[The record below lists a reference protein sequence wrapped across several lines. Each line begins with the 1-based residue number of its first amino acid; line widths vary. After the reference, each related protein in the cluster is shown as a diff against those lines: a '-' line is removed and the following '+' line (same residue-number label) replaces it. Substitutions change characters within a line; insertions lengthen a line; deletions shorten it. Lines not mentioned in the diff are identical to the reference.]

1 MADKIPSAEKMRAF
15 LADASPEQIR
25 KLTDVT
31 QDFDESQFGGN
42 FCPERREA
50 AARFL
55 GTAWDRKSQYW
66 KARFSDDEVL
76 KWLMSLDAV
85 DRALM
90 RAQRKTRRHLQSPV
104 AQEDPMDFW
113 RETVE
118 GRLRRWASRVIAEG
132 RQSHRDLPLKW
143 HWLEIRAHDVFFR
156 WRWLH
161 GVASAL
167 HDYLYTDSAEEL
179 IRERQAIRRMH
190 ADAINGLR
198 ALEAFM
204 GTEFSRRFSGLSF
217 WHAHGARQDRVR
229 RMAFEAI
236 SNVDFDA
243 FYPAK
248 RHDATVAERLLV
260 ASLSDLHCKI
270 FKTPKPEAIAE
281 IMTLPFIR
289 NPLDMRGIERLCAKR
304 RKEKQA
310 IDRAVLQAR
319 DRYMSARQK
328 IA

>member
-1 MADKIPSAEKMRAF
+1 MADKIPSAEKMLAF

-25 KLTDVT
+25 KVAAATWDA
-31 QDFDESQFGGN
+31 DESLFGGD
-42 FCPERREA
+42 FCPKRRES

-66 KARFSDDEVL
+66 KARFSDDEAL
-76 KWLMSLDAV
+76 KWLLSLGAV
-85 DRALM
+85 DRAWT
-90 RAQRKTRRHLQSPV
+90 RTQKKRRRHPQSPV
-104 AQEDPMDFW
+104 KQEPMDFW

-118 GRLRRWASRVIAEG
+118 ARLSRWASRVIAEG
-132 RQSHRDLPLKW
+132 RQSRVDMPLGR
-143 HWLEIRAHDVFFR
+143 HWLESRANDVPVQ

-161 GVASAL
+161 GVASTL

-204 GTEFSRRFSGLSF
+204 GTEFSRRFEVHAF
-217 WHAHGARQDRVR
+217 WSAHRAKPDHIR

-248 RHDATVAERLLV
+248 RHDATTAERLLV
-260 ASLSDLHCKI
+260 ASLSDLHCEM

-281 IMTLPFIR
+281 IMTLPFIK

-304 RKEKQA
+304 REGKKA
-310 IDRAVLQAR
+310 VDRAILHAR